1 MVRMTG
7 PNIGLVLDPDLG
19 HLLPT
24 AQDLLTYWQANRSV
38 NGLPDRTAF
47 DPISLRRY
55 LGNLVIAD
63 IERDDHTRVR
73 YRYRLIGTDLADRSG
88 RDATGRYFEDI
99 YDPISLAEMKYCFGW
114 VAEHKRPARVFGTFR
129 HANRAY
135 QGFDG
140 LFLPIATD
148 GGNVVNQ
155 VIGYVVPTG

>member
-1 MVRMTG
+1 MTG

-19 HLLPT
+19 RLLPA
-24 AQDLLTYWQANRSV
+24 AQDLLAYWQANRSSR
-38 NGLPDRTAF
+38 GLPDRTAF
-47 DPISLRRY
+47 EPISLRRY

-63 IERDDHTRVR
+63 IEHANHAQVR
-73 YRYRLIGTDLADRSG
+73 YRYRLVGTNLADRSG
-88 RDATGRYFEDI
+88 RDATGRYFDEL
-99 YDPISLAEMKYCFGW
+99 YDPTSLAEMKYCFGW

-148 GGNVVNQ
+148 AGDIVDQ

>member
-1 MVRMTG
+1 MTG

-19 HLLPT
+19 RLLPA
-24 AQDLLTYWQANRSV
+24 AQDLLAYWQANRSSG
-38 NGLPDRTAF
+38 GLPDRTVF

-63 IERDDHTRVR
+63 IEPTNSGEPR
-73 YRYRLIGTDLADRSG
+73 YRYRLVGTELADRSG
-88 RDATGRYFEDI
+88 RDATGRYFDEL
-99 YDPISLAEMKYCFGW
+99 YDPTSLAEMKYCFGW

-135 QGFDG
+135 HTFDG

-148 GGNVVNQ
+148 GSNSVDQ
-155 VIGYVVPTG
+155 VIGYVMPTG